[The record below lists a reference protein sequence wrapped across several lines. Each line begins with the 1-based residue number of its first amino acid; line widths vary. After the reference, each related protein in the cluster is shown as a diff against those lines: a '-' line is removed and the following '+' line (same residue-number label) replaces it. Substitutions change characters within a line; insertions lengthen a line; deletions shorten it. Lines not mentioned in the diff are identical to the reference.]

1 MTNKTPKPAFQ
12 ILLGF
17 LLLAFT
23 VVACNSKAEK
33 KETVTDTTV
42 VKPADDVPPPPPPV
56 EDTAKKTGPT
66 DTAKK
71 KPVKDP
77 I

>member
-1 MTNKTPKPAFQ
+1 MTNKMPKTAYQF
-12 ILLGF
+12 LLGF
-17 LLLAFT
+17 LILTFA
-23 VVACNSKAEK
+23 VIACNNKAEK

-42 VKPADDVPPPPPPV
+42 VKPADDVPPPPPV
-56 EDTAKKTGPT
+56 EDTAKKMGAPT